1 MSDFAETWNV
11 TWEVQKTIPRAKS
24 CVVEETGKTF
34 KSGRKI
40 VDCVFFDA
48 NKRELQRRSGMRLVS
63 KAGRN
68 YCVCKRHPELVAA
81 GTASAGGN
89 ATA

>member
-24 CVVEETGKTF
+24 CVLEETGKTY
-34 KSGRKI
+34 KSGRPI

-63 KAGRN
+63 KAGN
-68 YCVCKRHPELVAA
+68 KYCVCKRHPELAA
-81 GTASAGGN
+81 QSAGGN